1 MPACLLFRS
10 IVSLKVLCG
19 AMLFSVPF
27 LTTGT
32 AKGDGGSKPADS
44 PAASRPTARDLVLA
58 PHAGGDAIDD
68 EIRKVQERVRTQGNN
83 GSSALKLGRL
93 FISKARLADDPGYYR
108 LAEQCGAAIEAKD
121 PYYPDALLLRGHCLA
136 AMHQFAAAE
145 DLGRKLTAIRE
156 HFLDHGLLG
165 DSLMEQGKLTEAI
178 DAYQKMADLKP
189 SMPVYARVAHIRWLK
204 GDLAGAIEAAEEAI
218 ESSNPRDVEPLAWA
232 TNRLARYRWQEGN
245 EALALTLVTRA
256 LELVPSYGP
265 ALLTRGLIYSGKGQ
279 FENAI
284 PFLRT
289 AAKIHPL
296 PEYRWALIEAL
307 CAGGCE
313 PEAEEVERLL
323 CAKGGVDDPRGYAL
337 YEASTGHKPELALE
351 LAEMELRT
359 RHDVFSHSALAWSLR
374 AVGKTEAAAERM
386 QLALREGTV
395 DARLSLHAG
404 VIFLEA
410 GKAEKAAEYLAR
422 AESLRRMLHPSERRL
437 LAEKQVAAGAQPT
450 P

>member
-1 MPACLLFRS
+1 MPACPSFRS
-10 IVSLKVLCG
+10 LVSVKVLCG
-19 AMLFSVPF
+19 AMLFCVPL
-27 LTTGT
+27 LTAGT
-32 AKGDGGSKPADS
+32 ADADGGGKPGDAHKS
-44 PAASRPTARDLVLA
+44 SGPTAWDLILA
-58 PHAGGDAIDD
+58 PHSGGDAIDD
-68 EIRKVQERVRTQGNN
+68 EIRKVQERVRTQGKN
-83 GSSALKLGRL
+83 GSSVLKLGRL
-93 FISKARLADDPGYYR
+93 FISKARVADDPGYYR

-121 PYYPDALLLRGHCLA
+121 PSYPDALLLRGHCLA
-136 AMHQFAAAE
+136 AIHQFAAAE
-145 DLGRKLTAIRE
+145 ELGRKLTAMRE

-165 DSLMEQGKLTEAI
+165 DALMEQGKLTEAV

-245 EALALTLVTRA
+245 EASALTLVGRA
-256 LELVPSYGP
+256 LELVPNYGP

-279 FENAI
+279 FEDAI
-284 PFLRT
+284 PFLRM
-289 AAKIHPL
+289 AAKVHPL

-307 CAGGCE
+307 RAGGCK

-323 CAKGGVDDPRGYAL
+323 WAKAGVDDPRGYAL
-337 YEASTGHKPELALE
+337 YEASAGHKPGRALE
-351 LAEMELRT
+351 LAEMELHT
-359 RHDVFSHSALAWSLR
+359 RQDVFSHDVLAWALR
-374 AVGKTEAAAERM
+374 AAGKSEEAAKQMEA
-386 QLALREGTV
+386 ALKEGTS
-395 DARLSLHAG
+395 DARLSFHAG

-410 GKAEKAAEYLAR
+410 GKTEKAAEYLAT

-437 LAEKQVAAGAQPT
+437 LAEKQATAEAQPT